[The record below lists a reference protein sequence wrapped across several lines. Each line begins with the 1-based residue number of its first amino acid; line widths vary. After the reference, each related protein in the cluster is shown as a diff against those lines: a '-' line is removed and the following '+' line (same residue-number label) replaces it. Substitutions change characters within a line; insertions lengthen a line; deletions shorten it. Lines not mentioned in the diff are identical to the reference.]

1 MLVRGGR
8 RSWLGECG
16 GGEENIPRIQSR
28 DVEGIQRR
36 RIGVGLRRVGVEL
49 DGLKVWLEALL
60 EFDARLLRAL
70 SAAAITNHV
79 SHGIRT
85 RILSQLW
92 QCGSLLPVL
101 EHGCRTLTMQR
112 REVLKGLGRRVC
124 EREVRKV
131 LMWKIEDNS
140 CGRARR

>member
-1 MLVRGGR
+1 MLEFECLQAEQK
-8 RSWLGECG
+8 RSWLGERG

-36 RIGVGLRRVGVEL
+36 RIGVGLRGVGIEL
-49 DGLKVWLEALL
+49 DGIEVWLEAVL

-79 SHGIRT
+79 SHGMRA
-85 RILSQLW
+85 RMLSQLW

-101 EHGCRTLTMQR
+101 EHGCRPLTMQCR
-112 REVLKGLGRRVC
+112 KMLMCLGRRVC

-131 LMWKIEDNS
+131 LM
-140 CGRARR
+140 